1 MEKEKQNKKIDLLS
15 INKLDALTKLR
26 LIVGLIFTLST
37 LSIILVFITDFWLPG
52 ILILVSYIM
61 LCVLTIKLFIIRML

>member
-1 MEKEKQNKKIDLLS
+1 MDKKFDLSS

-26 LIVGLIFTLST
+26 IIVGLIFTIAT

-52 ILILVSYIM
+52 ILILFSYI
-61 LCVLTIKLFIIRML
+61 LVIILTIKLFTIKKL